1 MPQTQGSPKPEPAAP
16 SRGITVRPPVLVG
29 MSKADWEE
37 AVRLAA
43 VIAADDRADSDSA
56 A

>member
-16 SRGITVRPPVLVG
+16 TRGITVRPPVLVG
-29 MSKADWEE
+29 MSNSEWEE

-43 VIAADDRADSDSA
+43 IIAADDLADTDSA

>member
-1 MPQTQGSPKPEPAAP
+1 MPHTQGVHQPDPAAP
-16 SRGITVRPPVLVG
+16 PRGITVRPPVLVG

-43 VIAADDRADSDSA
+43 IIAADDRADTDSA